1 MNSLI
6 VFIILS
12 VQKQSPFSIYNA
24 SAGSGKTYTL
34 VQDYLK
40 ILFTS
45 NSLLTFRTVLA
56 LTFTNKAVGEMK
68 ERIIETLKAFSD
80 ESVFETSNSMF
91 ETISKDLNLEPK
103 ALHEKSKILLHTMVH
118 NYAAFDISTIDK
130 FNHKLIRT
138 FAHDLKLPVNF
149 EVELDTK
156 IMLGKAVDKLIDKA
170 GSDNELTKV
179 LVDFAIE
186 KTDDDRSWDISFDF
200 NAIAVLL
207 INENEIPYIELLKD
221 KTLQDFK
228 ALKINLRKQRNEFDA
243 QIIALANNT
252 LELISS
258 NSLDFEDFSRKTL
271 PNHFKKASELN
282 LSGLYSNNLED
293 NLAERTKIYSTKLD
307 SEKASTID
315 SLLPH
320 IEDNYLTI
328 KRFVYGSKFLK
339 NALNNITPLSVLG
352 AIKNTLDELKLEDN
366 LLLISEFNAII
377 NKEIREQPTPF
388 IYERIGEKFKHY
400 FIDEFQD
407 TSVLQWENLIPLI
420 DNAISGEN
428 LKGDTGTAMLVGDAK
443 QAIYRWRGGRAEQ
456 FIDLYSDGNPFH
468 VEKTV
473 KNLPSNYRSYKSI
486 VEFNNTFFN
495 HISDFAFSNPKHQH
509 IYKNAH
515 QELVFENDGYV
526 DLSFLNIDTEDK
538 NELYCEAVLNSI
550 EKAQQNGFLL
560 KDICI
565 IVRRKKEG
573 IVIAEYLSSK
583 RYSIISSETLMLQNS
598 PEVNFIVNVLTLA
611 IQPKNDEVKIDVL
624 SYLAE
629 HQLSLNDK
637 HAFFNQLIHNDI
649 FALFNALKDFGFEF
663 DFNRFLQL
671 PIYEAI
677 ESIIRQFKL
686 NASSNAYIQFFLD
699 EVLDYSQKYN
709 INISGFL
716 DFWNRKKDTLSIVS
730 PQGENAVQ
738 IMTIHKSKGLEFPVV
753 IFPYAN
759 QGIYFDLNPKI
770 WFPVD
775 KHNFN
780 GFSHLYLNLNKDLE
794 DYNELSNTIY
804 NEYQSELELDSINLL
819 YVVLTRPIEQLY
831 IISEFDVDKKTQ
843 TEKLNN
849 YSGLFINYLK
859 SINQWE
865 DNKFTY
871 SFGNPI
877 KTSEEK
883 TALQNTKYQNE
894 FISTA
899 KEEHNLNIVTNSGYL
914 WDTLQEKAIEKG
926 NLIHNIMSEIKTIE
940 DVDYVLA
947 DFKSLGKINAL
958 QYDEL
963 KVTVYDLIKHSQLQ
977 SYFNSE
983 LTIYNEQDII
993 TKDGSKIRP
1002 DRIVIN
1008 SKNEVVIIDYKT
1020 GHTDSKHQEQLYDYQ
1035 FVLEEMNFK
1044 VIKKILIYIND
1055 EITIKEF

>member
-12 VQKQSPFSIYNA
+12 VQKQSPFRIYNA

-40 ILFTS
+40 ILFSS
-45 NSLLTFRTVLA
+45 NSLLAFRNILA

-68 ERIIETLKAFSD
+68 ERIIETLKAFSE
-80 ESVFETSNSMF
+80 ESIFDTSNSMF
-91 ETISKDLNLEPK
+91 DAIANDLNLEPK
-103 ALHEKSKILLHTMVH
+103 VLHEKSKVLLHTMVH

-156 IMLGKAVDKLIDKA
+156 TMLSKAVDKLIDKA
-170 GSDNELTKV
+170 GSDNELTKI

-186 KTDDDRSWDISFDF
+186 KTNDDKSWDISYDF
-200 NAIAVLL
+200 NAIAELL
-207 INENEIPYIELLKD
+207 INENEIPYIDQLKT
-221 KTLQDFK
+221 KTLNDFK
-228 ALKINLRKQRNEFDA
+228 HLKANLQKQYKTASNNVIE
-243 QIIALANNT
+243 IAKTL
-252 LELISS
+252 LELIHHT
-258 NSLDFEDFSRKTL
+258 SLNHNDFSSSYL
-271 PNHFKKASELN
+271 PKHFIKLAEGNFNVSFSTKWQNDLLEGLPVYPKKASDDVGHAIEGIREQLTDAF
-282 LSGLYSNNLED
+282 L
-293 NLAERTKIYSTKLD
+293 STK
-307 SEKASTID
+307 KGVFQI
-315 SLLPH
+315 
-320 IEDNYLTI
+320 
-328 KRFVYGSKFLK
+328 KFLK
-339 NALNNITPLSVLG
+339 NALNNVTPLSVLG
-352 AIKNTLDELKLEDN
+352 VIKKTLDELKEEDD

-377 NKEIREQPTPF
+377 NKEIRKQPTPF

-407 TSVLQWENLIPLI
+407 TSVLQWENLIPLV
-420 DNAISGEN
+420 ASTISGEN
-428 LKGDTGTAMLVGDAK
+428 LKGETGTAMIVGDAK

-456 FIDLYSDGNPFH
+456 FIDLYSEGNPFH

-473 KNLPSNYRSYKSI
+473 KNLPSNYRSFKQI

-495 HISDFAFSNPKHQH
+495 HISDFAFSNLQHQH

-515 QELVFENDGYV
+515 QDFIFKNEGYV
-526 DLSFLNIDTEDK
+526 ELSFLNTDDEDK
-538 NELYCEAVLNSI
+538 NELYCQAVLNTI
-550 EKAQQNGFLL
+550 EKAQKNGFSL

-573 IVIAEYLSSK
+573 IAIAEYLSSK
-583 RYSIISSETLMLQNS
+583 HYAIISSETLMLKNA
-598 PEVNFIVNVLTLA
+598 PEVNFIINILTLA
-611 IQPKNDEVKIDVL
+611 IQPKNDEVKIDTL
-624 SYLAE
+624 KYLAE
-629 HQLSLNDK
+629 HQLSLVDK
-637 HAFFNQLIHNDI
+637 HEFFRQLVHKDL
-649 FALFNALKDFGFEF
+649 FKLFEALNDFGYQF

-677 ESIIRQFKL
+677 EDVLRQFKL
-686 NASSNAYIQFFLD
+686 NTSSNAYVQFFLD

-709 INISGFL
+709 TSISGFL
-716 DFWNRKKDTLSIVS
+716 EYWERKKDSLSIVS
-730 PQGENAVQ
+730 PQGKDAVQ
-738 IMTIHKSKGLEFPVV
+738 IITIHKSKGLEFPVV

-759 QGIYFDLNPKI
+759 QGIYFDLNPKV
-770 WFPVD
+770 WFPVN
-775 KHNFN
+775 KNNFN

-794 DYNELSNTIY
+794 DFNETGHMLY
-804 NEYQSELELDSINLL
+804 NEYLSELELDSINLL

-843 TEKLNN
+843 TEKLNT

-859 SINQWE
+859 AHDYWK
-865 DNKFTY
+865 DDTFTY
-871 SFGNPI
+871 SFGNPV
-877 KTSEEK
+877 KTSEAK
-883 TALQNTKYQNE
+883 TATHDTIFQNE

-899 KEEHNLNIVTNSGYL
+899 KEEHNLNIVTSSGYL

-926 NLIHNIMSEIKTIE
+926 NLIHNIMSEVKTAE
-940 DVDYVLA
+940 DVEYILDAY
-947 DFKSLGKINAL
+947 KNSGKINTL
-958 QYDEL
+958 QYKEL
-963 KVTVYDLIKHSQLQ
+963 KVMVYNIVNHNQLQ
-977 SYFNSE
+977 PFFNSE

-993 TKDGSKIRP
+993 TKKGQLLRP

-1008 SKNEVVIIDYKT
+1008 SKNEAVIIDYKT
-1020 GHTDSKHQEQLYDYQ
+1020 GLTNSKHQEQLYDYQ
-1035 FVLEEMNFK
+1035 LVMEDMNFK